1 MTKRDFFRII
11 IKLFGLYFLILT
23 LFYWIPSNYVY
34 TIYGF
39 ELLPLIGLLVMNALV
54 ILLYYAII
62 KYADN
67 IINITK
73 IDQGFDD
80 EFIIFGDLKT
90 RQILTLGIILLG
102 GYLLITNLSDFMQY
116 TFLAFKDKVSNK
128 GGDFILTEQFGSTDD
143 YFNWS
148 YSTISVVLG
157 YLLITNHNRISN
169 WLDKKSTT

>member
-39 ELLPLIGLLVMNALV
+39 ELLPLIGLLVMTALV

-80 EFIIFGDLKT
+80 EFIIFGDLRYSRIKFQYFCVSK
-90 RQILTLGIILLG
+90 RYQEMSAVKLFKKLD
-102 GYLLITNLSDFMQY
+102 YL
-116 TFLAFKDKVSNK
+116 
-128 GGDFILTEQFGSTDD
+128 
-143 YFNWS
+143 
-148 YSTISVVLG
+148 VLWN
-157 YLLITNHNRISN
+157 IN
-169 WLDKKSTT
+169 